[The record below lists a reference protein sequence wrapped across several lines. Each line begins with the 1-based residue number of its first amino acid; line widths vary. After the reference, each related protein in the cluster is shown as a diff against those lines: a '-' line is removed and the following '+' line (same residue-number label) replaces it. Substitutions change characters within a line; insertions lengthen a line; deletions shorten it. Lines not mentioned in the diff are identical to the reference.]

1 MIRLY
6 ELHLLFFP
14 PFWLWCPEFD
24 KFCWAERVLQL
35 LGLWLPRPDKDNCI
49 SILILWTYSLIELI
63 GVSELHGLNILD
75 NPFLKVN
82 VTVADVLVELFE
94 WGLHVDLVWYFDSS
108 WHIIERAT
116 FLLHLLDVWVVLDI
130 VILIKVLKLWP
141 QHLPIIL
148 FGSESTSWT
157 LWSANILIALGSLS
171 MLSEILAKY
180 LHAITCLGKSGRCG
194 YITLKIMNDIMR
206 LFVRSTITNI
216 LRSSIYILVLSEC
229 DSIVATLWGVV
240 STKSTVDL
248 WASELLSLVLALIIT
263 RSVKVFCHFK

>member
-1 MIRLY
+1 M
-6 ELHLLFFP
+6 
-14 PFWLWCPEFD
+14 FD
-24 KFCWAERVLQL
+24 MFCWAVRVLQP
-35 LGLWLPRPDKDNCI
+35 LGLWPPRPDKDNCI
-49 SILILWTYSLIELI
+49 RILILWTYSLIELI

-75 NPFLKVN
+75 NSLLKVN
-82 VTVADVLVELFE
+82 VTVADVLVELFK
-94 WGLHVDLVWYFDSS
+94 WGLHVDLVWHFDSS
-108 WHIIERAT
+108 WHIIEGAT

-130 VILIKVLKLWP
+130 VILIKVLKL
-141 QHLPIIL
+141 HLPIIL

-157 LWSANILIALGSLS
+157 LWSAYILITLGSLS

-194 YITLKIMNDIMR
+194 YVTLKIMNDIMR

-229 DSIVATLWGVV
+229 DSIVATLRGVV